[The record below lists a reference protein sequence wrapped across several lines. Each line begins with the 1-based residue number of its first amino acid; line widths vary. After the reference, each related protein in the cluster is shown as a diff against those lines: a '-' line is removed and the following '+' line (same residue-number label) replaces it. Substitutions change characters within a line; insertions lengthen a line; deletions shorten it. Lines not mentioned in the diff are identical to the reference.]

1 MKISSF
7 SKSYGSRTV
16 LRFPD
21 LELPDGRITAVI
33 GPNGSG
39 KSTLARV
46 LAGIERSDQKRPLL
60 TTLSVGYMPQKSYA
74 FRMSV
79 ARNLYMPQKSYAFR
93 MSVARNLALNGS
105 DTRRREKLLCG
116 LQIDALARQSARRL
130 SGGETAKMALARL
143 LMRDYEL
150 LILDEPTAAMDVES
164 TLAAEALLSD
174 YCRDTGA
181 GILLV
186 THSLQQARRIAQHV
200 LFLHRGE
207 LREQGAASQLLSSPG
222 TEELRRFL
230 EFYGI

>member
-1 MKISSF
+1 MKISAF
-7 SKSYGSRTV
+7 SKSYGSRVV

-21 LELPDGRITAVI
+21 LELPDGCITAVI

-46 LAGIERSDQKRPLL
+46 LAGLERSDQKRPPLVPL
-60 TTLSVGYMPQKSYA
+60 RVGYMPQKSYA

-79 ARNLYMPQKSYAFR
+79 ARNI
-93 MSVARNLALNGS
+93 ALNGS
-105 DTRRREKLLCG
+105 DSKRRETLLRT
-116 LQIDALARQSARRL
+116 LQIDTLAGQSAKRL
-130 SGGETAKMALARL
+130 SGGETARMALARL

-164 TLAAEALLSD
+164 TLTAETLLSD

-200 LFLHRGE
+200 LFLHQGE
-207 LREQGAASQLLSSPG
+207 LREQGDASRLLSAPE

>member
-16 LRFPD
+16 LHVPD
-21 LELPDGRITAVI
+21 MELPDGRITAVI

-46 LAGIERSDQKRPLL
+46 LAGIECSDQKRSPL
-60 TTLSVGYMPQKSYA
+60 TALSVG
-74 FRMSV
+74 F
-79 ARNLYMPQKSYAFR
+79 MPQKSYAFR

-105 DTRRREKLLCG
+105 DLERREKLLHG
-116 LQIDALARQSARRL
+116 LQIDSLSRQSAKRL
-130 SGGETAKMALARL
+130 SGGETARMALARL
-143 LMRDYEL
+143 LMRDYKL
-150 LILDEPTAAMDVES
+150 LILDEPTASMDVES
-164 TLAAEALLSD
+164 TLAAERLLSD

-200 LFLHRGE
+200 LFLHQGE
-207 LREQGAASQLLSSPG
+207 LREQGEASRLLSSPE

>member
-7 SKSYGSRTV
+7 SKSYGNRVV

-21 LELPDGRITAVI
+21 LELPDGCITAVI

-39 KSTLARV
+39 KSTLARI
-46 LAGIERSDQKRPLL
+46 LAGLEPPDQKRPPLVPL
-60 TTLSVGYMPQKSYA
+60 PVGYMPQKSYA

-79 ARNLYMPQKSYAFR
+79 ARNLT
-93 MSVARNLALNGS
+93 LNGK
-105 DTRRREKLLCG
+105 DAERRERLLRA
-116 LQIDALARQSARRL
+116 LQIDTLAGQSAKRL
-130 SGGETAKMALARL
+130 SGGETARMALARL

-186 THSLQQARRIAQHV
+186 THSLQQARRIARHV
-200 LFLHRGE
+200 LFLHQGE
-207 LREQGAASQLLSSPG
+207 LREQGDASHLLSSPG

>member
-1 MKISSF
+1 MKISAF

-16 LRFPD
+16 LHVPD

-39 KSTLARV
+39 KSTLAKI
-46 LAGIERSDQKRPLL
+46 LAGIECSDQKRSPL
-60 TTLSVGYMPQKSYA
+60 TALSVG
-74 FRMSV
+74 
-79 ARNLYMPQKSYAFR
+79 YMPQKSYAFR

-105 DTRRREKLLCG
+105 DLERREKLLHG
-116 LQIDALARQSARRL
+116 LQIDSLSRHSAKRL
-130 SGGETAKMALARL
+130 SGGETARMALARL
-143 LMRDYEL
+143 LMRDYKL
-150 LILDEPTAAMDVES
+150 LILDEPTASMDVES
-164 TLAAEALLSD
+164 TLAAERLLAD

-200 LFLHRGE
+200 LFLHQGE
-207 LREQGAASQLLSSPG
+207 LREQGEASRLLSSPE

>member
-1 MKISSF
+1 MKISAF
-7 SKSYGSRTV
+7 SKSYGSRVV

-21 LELPDGRITAVI
+21 LELPDGCIIAVI

-46 LAGIERSDQKRPLL
+46 LAGLERSDQKRPPLVPL
-60 TTLSVGYMPQKSYA
+60 RVGYMPQKSYA

-79 ARNLYMPQKSYAFR
+79 ARNI
-93 MSVARNLALNGS
+93 ALNGS
-105 DTRRREKLLCG
+105 DSKRRETLLRT
-116 LQIDALARQSARRL
+116 LQIDTLAGQSAKRL
-130 SGGETAKMALARL
+130 SGGETARMALARL

-186 THSLQQARRIAQHV
+186 THSLQQARRTAQHV
-200 LFLHRGE
+200 LFLHQGE
-207 LREQGAASQLLSSPG
+207 LREQGVASRLLSSPE

>member
-1 MKISSF
+1 MKISAF
-7 SKSYGSRTV
+7 SKSYGSRVV

-21 LELPDGRITAVI
+21 LELPDGCITAVI

-46 LAGIERSDQKRPLL
+46 LAGLERSDQKRSPLVPL
-60 TTLSVGYMPQKSYA
+60 RVGYMPQKSYA

-79 ARNLYMPQKSYAFR
+79 ARNI
-93 MSVARNLALNGS
+93 ALNGS
-105 DTRRREKLLCG
+105 DSKRRETLLRT
-116 LQIDALARQSARRL
+116 LQIDTLAGQSAKRL
-130 SGGETAKMALARL
+130 SGGETARMALARL

-150 LILDEPTAAMDVES
+150 LILDEPTSAMDVES
-164 TLAAEALLSD
+164 TLTAERLLSD

-200 LFLHRGE
+200 LFLHQGE
-207 LREQGAASQLLSSPG
+207 LREQGDASRLLSAPE

>member
-1 MKISSF
+1 MKISAF
-7 SKSYGSRTV
+7 SKSYGSRVV

-21 LELPDGRITAVI
+21 LELPDGCITAVI

-46 LAGIERSDQKRPLL
+46 LAGLERSDQKRSPLVPL
-60 TTLSVGYMPQKSYA
+60 RVGYMPQKSYA
-74 FRMSV
+74 FRM
-79 ARNLYMPQKSYAFR
+79 N
-93 MSVARNLALNGS
+93 VARNLALNGS
-105 DTRRREKLLCG
+105 DSERRETLLRT
-116 LQIDALARQSARRL
+116 LQIDTLAGQSAKRL
-130 SGGETAKMALARL
+130 SGGETARMALARL

-164 TLAAEALLSD
+164 TLTAERLLSD

-200 LFLHRGE
+200 LFLHQGE
-207 LREQGAASQLLSSPG
+207 LREQGDASRLLSTPE

>member
-1 MKISSF
+1 MKISAF
-7 SKSYGSRTV
+7 SKSYGSRVV

-21 LELPDGRITAVI
+21 LELPDGCITAVI

-39 KSTLARV
+39 KSTLARI
-46 LAGIERSDQKRPLL
+46 LAGLERSDQKRPPLVPL
-60 TTLSVGYMPQKSYA
+60 RVG
-74 FRMSV
+74 
-79 ARNLYMPQKSYAFR
+79 YMPQKSYAFR

-105 DTRRREKLLCG
+105 NSERRETLLRT
-116 LQIDALARQSARRL
+116 LQIDILAGQSAKRL
-130 SGGETAKMALARL
+130 SGGETARMALARL

-164 TLAAEALLSD
+164 TLAAEALLLD

-200 LFLHRGE
+200 
-207 LREQGAASQLLSSPG
+207 
-222 TEELRRFL
+222 
-230 EFYGI
+230 YII

>member
-1 MKISSF
+1 MKISAF
-7 SKSYGSRTV
+7 SKSYGSRVV

-21 LELPDGRITAVI
+21 LELPDGCIIAVI

-46 LAGIERSDQKRPLL
+46 LAGLERSDQKRPPLVPL
-60 TTLSVGYMPQKSYA
+60 RVGYMPQKSYA

-79 ARNLYMPQKSYAFR
+79 ARNI
-93 MSVARNLALNGS
+93 ALNGS
-105 DTRRREKLLCG
+105 DSKRRETLLRT
-116 LQIDALARQSARRL
+116 LQIDTLAGQSAKRL
-130 SGGETAKMALARL
+130 SGGETARMALARL

-200 LFLHRGE
+200 LFLHQGE
-207 LREQGAASQLLSSPG
+207 LREQGVASRLLSSPE